1 MVPVRPC
8 GRPGEVELHHRIIA
22 SERGRV
28 GKLVRDK
35 IPDIIRASGRTP
47 RVTTLAAGTYRA
59 ALHEKLREEVDELI
73 AATTTESL
81 IEEAADVLEV
91 LQAIAVEHGV
101 TLADIVDAGHHKRTE
116 AGGFGKRLYLDG
128 VDPYPAG

>member
-1 MVPVRPC
+1 M
-8 GRPGEVELHHRIIA
+8 
-22 SERGRV
+22 

-47 RVTTLAAGTYRA
+47 HVTTLAAGPYRA
-59 ALHEKLREEVDELI
+59 ALRDKLREEVDELI
-73 AATTTESL
+73 AATATHAL

-91 LQAIAVEHGV
+91 LTAIAAEHGV
-101 TLADIVDAGHHKRTE
+101 SLARIVDVAQRKRAET
-116 AGGFGKRLYLDG
+116 GGFDMRLWLDG

>member
-1 MVPVRPC
+1 MPVRPC

-47 RVTTLAAGTYRA
+47 RVTTLAAGAYLA
-59 ALHEKLREEVDELI
+59 ALHDKLREEVDELI
-73 AATTTESL
+73 AVTTTESL

-91 LQAIAVEHGV
+91 LQAIAAEHGV
-101 TLADIVDAGHHKRTE
+101 TLADVVDAGDRKRAE